1 MGPVDESFRQVQ
13 LSATTQVLGERSKD
27 LFESAVADPTLKP
40 TVAGL
45 VRRVATRQ
53 VLPRR
58 TRAKHPEHAVQD
70 VTRIAV
76 RPTTDTLA
84 DRLFL
89 REKRLDQSPL
99 LFGEVH
105 IKVRSEI
112 DPPVDPLPKS
122 DRVSRT

>member
-27 LFESAVADPTLKP
+27 LFEGPVTNPALKP

-45 VRRVATRQ
+45 VRRVPAGQ
-53 VLPRR
+53 VSPRGA
-58 TRAKHPEHAVQD
+58 RAQDPKNAVED
-70 VTRIAV
+70 VSGIPV
-76 RPTTDTLA
+76 WPTTHALM

-89 REKRLDQSPL
+89 REKRLDHSPL
-99 LFGEVH
+99 LFSEVH
-105 IKVRSEI
+105 IKVRSDF
-112 DPPVDPLPKS
+112 DPPVDPLVKS